1 MEAKDYT
8 NIAGTPFQPYV
19 NDQIEIR
26 KEIVNKET
34 RSQSELL
41 WLTNRNSWIRISSG
55 VDVKD
60 DNPYFLNERGNIL
73 SKKYILQA
81 GLVDHTGG
89 NTSYKLRSGI
99 GSNDAYGIGG
109 TDFGYKPMPGL
120 ENLSI
125 KTGGRLGTLRE
136 ATFDFTCYN
145 MEQLDIMNALYM
157 KLGFSV
163 LIEWGHIPY
172 IDNKTKKLETNPFPL
187 EFYGIK
193 TKEQLMADIQTK
205 RVDHS
210 GNYDAMWGTVK
221 NFSYAFGENGEF
233 KCKVDL
239 VGAGD
244 ILESLKINQSGN
256 TEKSKTSEGESP
268 YPVVADA
275 NKSLLNEAL
284 YLYYNYANEA
294 TSNPYIIKDLL
305 NTYFKKLNIK
315 FEDFSQNDNLIKKG
329 FHYSLL
335 SKLNENNGG
344 TVVNIPDIFSPE
356 YYFSKFKLDLT
367 IDGEGDESDNSTPS
381 TQVYITLGH
390 LFLLTLATGG
400 LFDKK
405 EDKTNPYIY
414 IDVNNETNRCYTFPG
429 HCSMDPTVCLIG
441 SEGLPFGIESDL
453 FSKEIQP
460 NFPFYDGS
468 DPDLGG
474 RFMWTLVNIDFI
486 VKTLRKYAT
495 SNSKGDVNFVDFA
508 QDILTGISKACGGFN
523 EFRIVPDDDTRCIR
537 IFDDR
542 TTTSF
547 KYETSKFTTIP
558 ILGKSSIVYNFN
570 YTSKISP
577 NTANQTVIAAQ
588 AQDKGIQGNK
598 DALSFSH
605 LNEGL
610 ENRLSPS
617 RVDAV
622 EDLNSNDISES
633 KLNKYIELRNLLEK
647 IYNGEGVFL
656 SDYNED
662 VNESAK
668 REFNVEG
675 EELPTKF
682 ILNKNDPTK
691 VKSILN
697 SVIDKLVEKL
707 QKSKIKPTKEEL
719 KALDDAKKAV
729 KKLITEGKLDI
740 NNLKTIKAF
749 NEEYTDKGDIEFTL
763 DEMNSYLAVSLDNNY
778 ESPNY
783 NSIGLP
789 QDSDL
794 EEEWQEILEKEG
806 GGPSRTNIDL

>member
-8 NIAGTPFQPYV
+8 NIAGSPFQPYV
-19 NDQIEIR
+19 KEQIDIR

-34 RSQSELL
+34 RSSSELL
-41 WLTNRNSWIRISSG
+41 WLTNRSSWIRISSG

-172 IDNKTKKLETNPFPL
+172 LDNKTKKLETNPFPL

-193 TKEQLMADIQTK
+193 TKEQLMADIQKK

-256 TEKSKTSEGESP
+256 TENPKTTDGQSP

-284 YLYYNYANEA
+284 YLYYNNANDA
-294 TSNPYIIKDLL
+294 TSNPYILKSLL
-305 NTYFKKLNIK
+305 NAYFKKLDIK

-329 FHYSLL
+329 FHFSLL

-344 TVVNIPDIFSPE
+344 TSINIPDILDPE
-356 YYFSKFKLDLT
+356 FYFSKFKLDLT
-367 IDGEGDESDNSTPS
+367 LEGKEEENTPDV
-381 TQVYITLGH
+381 QVYITLGH
-390 LFLLTLATGG
+390 LLLLTLATGG

-441 SEGLPFGIESDL
+441 SEGLPFGIESDV
-453 FSKEIQP
+453 FSKIIQP
-460 NFPFYDGS
+460 NFPFYDS
-468 DPDLGG
+468 SNPDLGG

-486 VKTLRKYAT
+486 AKTLRKYAL

-542 TTTSF
+542 TMPSF
-547 KYETSKFTTIP
+547 KYEESKFTTIP
-558 ILGKSSIVYNFN
+558 VLGKSSIVYNFN

-622 EDLNSNDISES
+622 EDLNSNSPADST
-633 KLNKYIELRNLLEK
+633 LTKYIELRNLLEK
-647 IYNGEGVFL
+647 IYVGEGVFL
-656 SDYNED
+656 SEYNED

-691 VKSILN
+691 AKSILN
-697 SVIDKLVEKL
+697 SILDKLVEKL
-707 QKSKIKPTKEEL
+707 EKSKTKPSKEEL
-719 KALDDAKKAV
+719 ANLAASKKAV
-729 KKLITEGKLDI
+729 QTLISNGTLNVD
-740 NNLKTIKAF
+740 NLKTLKAF
-749 NEEYTDKGDIEFTL
+749 SEEYTDKGDIQFTL
-763 DEMNSYLAVSLDNNY
+763 DEMNSYVAVFLDNNY

-783 NSIGLP
+783 NSFGIP
-789 QDSDL
+789 QDS
-794 EEEWQEILEKEG
+794 EVEKEWQEILEKEG
-806 GGPSRTNIDL
+806 GGPSKTNIDL